1 MKKLDKKYVIVIFV
15 AILIILEQLTKV
27 VVLVNK
33 DKLPINVIENI
44 FMISYVENSGAAFGI
59 KVGSVCSFVA
69 INIVVL
75 GIIIKFIY
83 SQLSELNNKTI
94 VILSL
99 VLAGGIS
106 NLIDRIFRGY
116 VVDFLDITPIINFP
130 VFNLADI
137 MIVVAVLM
145 FLVIMIKNIIKDNK
159 KGKKNGENNST
170 K

>member
-1 MKKLDKKYVIVIFV
+1 MLKGKSKMKKLDKKYVIVIFV

-59 KVGSVCSFVA
+59 KVGSVWSFVA

-106 NLIDRIFRGY
+106 NLIDRLFRY
-116 VVDFLDITPIINFP
+116 
-130 VFNLADI
+130 
-137 MIVVAVLM
+137 
-145 FLVIMIKNIIKDNK
+145 
-159 KGKKNGENNST
+159 NSYN
-170 K
+170 

>member
-59 KVGSVCSFVA
+59 KVGSVWSFVA

-116 VVDFLDITPIINFP
+116 VVEDRKS
-130 VFNLADI
+130 
-137 MIVVAVLM
+137 VV
-145 FLVIMIKNIIKDNK
+145 
-159 KGKKNGENNST
+159 
-170 K
+170 

>member
-1 MKKLDKKYVIVIFV
+1 MLMLKGKSKMKKLDKKYVIVIFV

-59 KVGSVCSFVA
+59 KVGSVWSFVA

-94 VILSL
+94 VIFSL

-116 VVDFLDITPIINFP
+116 VIDFISVKLYKFP
-130 VFNLADI
+130 VFNTADI
-137 MIVVAVLM
+137 
-145 FLVIMIKNIIKDNK
+145 IITVSIIILIIIILSNCLKSK
-159 KGKKNGENNST
+159 K
-170 K
+170 

>member
-59 KVGSVCSFVA
+59 KVGSVWSFVA

-106 NLIDRIFRGY
+106 NLIDRIFRGFVIDY
-116 VVDFLDITPIINFP
+116 IDITQIIDYP
-130 VFNLADI
+130 VFNFADI
-137 MIVVAVLM
+137 LVVVGVILIIATIIVNTVKSQES
-145 FLVIMIKNIIKDNK
+145 IN
-159 KGKKNGENNST
+159 ENV
-170 K
+170 

>member
-15 AILIILEQLTKV
+15 AILIILEQLIKV

-59 KVGSVCSFVA
+59 KVGSVWSFVA

-116 VVDFLDITPIINFP
+116 VVDYLKLTFFPPIC
-130 VFNLADI
+130 NLSDYFI
-137 MIVVAVLM
+137 CIGVGLLAVYM
-145 FLVIMIKNIIKDNK
+145 FRKQI
-159 KGKKNGENNST
+159 
-170 K
+170 